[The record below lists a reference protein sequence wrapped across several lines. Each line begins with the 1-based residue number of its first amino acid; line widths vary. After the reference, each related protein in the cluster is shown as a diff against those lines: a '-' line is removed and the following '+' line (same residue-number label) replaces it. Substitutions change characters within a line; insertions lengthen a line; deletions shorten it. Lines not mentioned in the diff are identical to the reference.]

1 MVEKILHEKEAE
13 IEKVTAEMKAAVE
26 RLELDINLLR
36 ESNNKLV
43 EDIVRVEKERQLS
56 EEKTEIELVQL
67 KAQAEQEKTSLI
79 KSYEDAIE
87 AIRTDSTNKEEH
99 IAQLVSKLSLTEES
113 LKKQLVDKEEQ
124 LEEASVM
131 HQDQLAKM
139 SSQHLEEV
147 QSLHRDYEKV
157 IAVKVDQFNVESE
170 QLSISHQKAIED
182 LQSRSSVELQ
192 ELQDEFRMTFTALE
206 RKLAMEKEDLAQAHA
221 KELAGSRNSYEKK
234 IAVITKHHEGVIEVL
249 NKNYEEAMD
258 KVKKILTYIDDNRLM
273 FFQFFRVKSSSKV

>member
-1 MVEKILHEKEAE
+1 MVEKTLHEKEAE
-13 IEKVTAEMKAAVE
+13 IEKVTAEMKAVVE

-67 KAQAEQEKTSLI
+67 KAQTEQERTSLI

-87 AIRTDSTNKEEH
+87 AIRTDSANKEEH

-113 LKKQLVDKEEQ
+113 LQKQLAEKEQQ
-124 LEEASVM
+124 LEEASVI
-131 HQDQLAKM
+131 HQDQLAKI

-147 QSLHRDYEKV
+147 KSLHKDYEKV
-157 IAVKVDQFNVESE
+157 IADKIDQFNVETE
-170 QLSISHQKAIED
+170 QLSITHQKAIEN
-182 LQSRSSVELQ
+182 LQSRSTVELQ

-206 RKLAMEKEDLAQAHA
+206 RKLAMEKEDLSQAHA
-221 KELAGSRNSYEKK
+221 KELAESRNSYEEK

-258 KVKKILTYIDDNRLM
+258 NVKEILTLFDDNHLM
-273 FFQFFRVKSSSKV
+273 FFQFLRAKSSSKV

>member
-1 MVEKILHEKEAE
+1 MVEKTLHEKEAE
-13 IEKVTAEMKAAVE
+13 IEKVTAEMKAVVE

-67 KAQAEQEKTSLI
+67 KAQTEQERTSLI

-87 AIRTDSTNKEEH
+87 AIRTDSANKEEH

-113 LKKQLVDKEEQ
+113 LQKQLAEKEQQ
-124 LEEASVM
+124 LEEASVI
-131 HQDQLAKM
+131 HQDQLAKI

-147 QSLHRDYEKV
+147 KSLHKDYEKV
-157 IAVKVDQFNVESE
+157 IADKIDQFNVETE
-170 QLSISHQKAIED
+170 QLSITHQKAIEN
-182 LQSRSSVELQ
+182 LQSRSTVELQ

-206 RKLAMEKEDLAQAHA
+206 RKLAMEKEDHSQAHA
-221 KELAGSRNSYEKK
+221 KELAESRNSYEEK

-258 KVKKILTYIDDNRLM
+258 NVKEILTLFDDNHLM
-273 FFQFFRVKSSSKV
+273 FFQFLRAKSSSKV